1 MRDGEWIYYT
11 PEGNETKGVY
21 VDGKPTGKFVEL
33 YESGKEWKVYSYKD
47 GKLDGRVVEYY
58 ESGKTLSYGSYQDGE
73 LRGLWQEYYESG
85 PTKTEGNYQQGGVKF
100 GMWLSYYEDKSKHRE
115 DGYMYGKRHGHLK
128 VYGLDGSLLDMD
140 LYENGVCTAECE
152 ADD

>member
-1 MRDGEWIYYT
+1 
-11 PEGNETKGVY
+11 
-21 VDGKPTGKFVEL
+21 
-33 YESGKEWKVYSYKD
+33 
-47 GKLDGRVVEYY
+47 
-58 ESGKTLSYGSYQDGE
+58 LSYGSYQDGE